1 VGYSSSDREILRD
14 ALLSIL
20 REGLLR
26 IRARGWDGDAEQCAI
41 ETDHLHNVPELIRTL
56 KPELLRYYYE
66 IERPAYLSRVKTAQF
81 FEPHW
86 NQIGALLKRRERR
99 NWRLWWKATPRKI
112 RP

>member
-1 VGYSSSDREILRD
+1 MKKSDDEALRD

-20 REGLLR
+20 RGGLLR

-41 ETDHLHNVPELIRTL
+41 EADHLHNVPELIRTL

-66 IERPAYLSRVKTAQF
+66 IERPAYLSRVKAAQI

-86 NQIGALLKRRERR
+86 SQVGKILSRPQRR
-99 NWRLWWKATPRKI
+99 WWKRWS
-112 RP
+112 RD